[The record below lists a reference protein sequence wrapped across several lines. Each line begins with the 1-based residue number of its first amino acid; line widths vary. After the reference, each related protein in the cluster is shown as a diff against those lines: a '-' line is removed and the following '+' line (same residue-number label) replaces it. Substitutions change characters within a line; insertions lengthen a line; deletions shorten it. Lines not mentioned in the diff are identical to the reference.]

1 MLNKF
6 LLATLIATTAQ
17 AQANPWPQMARSDL
31 DFVYKTLQENHP
43 GAIDKENPAFKE
55 WLERGYAAASASS
68 ASAASLPDMKRILS
82 RYLAGFADGH
92 LVVNFNQQAT
102 HVKWPGFIMGRIGT
116 RYQVTRLADDWKGG
130 ALPAVGAELI
140 SCDGR
145 APDTMMN
152 EDILPTLFNL
162 TTLNSVKNRNM
173 FHLLLDDDL
182 VPHQY
187 ARCVFGQAGARK
199 EFALEWQ
206 RIRQSGYEQ
215 YWEAANPRA
224 SKRSTITQLAPKR
237 FWVHLPDF
245 HPDAAGEV
253 ELKKVIADMPK
264 LRAAELVVFDLRGN
278 NGGNSQW
285 ADDTLAGL
293 YGKAFID
300 HRKALQDNKSYTEWR
315 VSEGNLKHVDGI
327 VAKVSQQFGA
337 RSEMAIEFAGLATRM
352 RTALKDGQPFVRQ
365 STTLPPAPAS
375 VGPLPLSKARAILVT
390 DSSCASSCLNGA
402 DVVLSLP
409 DVRHFGHTTGADTV
423 FMDVR
428 KVDLPSG
435 LGYLVLGQKVDR
447 AGLRGNNQPWVP
459 SLQYDGQIGD
469 TEKVKAWVLK
479 NAH

>member
-1 MLNKF
+1 LRNKF
-6 LLATLIATTAQ
+6 LLAILIAATAQ
-17 AQANPWPQMARSDL
+17 AQANPWPQMAKSDL

-43 GAIDKENPAFKE
+43 GAIDKENPAFKQ

-68 ASAASLPDMKRILS
+68 ANAASLPDMKRLLS

-92 LVVNFNQQAT
+92 LVVGFNQQAT

-116 RYQVTRLADDWKGG
+116 RYQVTGQGGDWKGPRP
-130 ALPAVGAELI
+130 ALGAELI

-152 EDILPTLFNL
+152 EDILPVLFNL
-162 TTLNSVKNRNM
+162 TTLNSVKNRHM
-173 FHLLLDDDL
+173 FHMFLDDDL

-187 ARCVFGQAGARK
+187 ARCIFEQAGARK
-199 EFALEWQ
+199 QFALDWQ
-206 RIRQSGYEQ
+206 RLRQSSYEQ

-224 SKRSTITQLAPKR
+224 SKHSTITRLAPKR
-237 FWVHLPDF
+237 YWVHLPDF
-245 HPDAAGEV
+245 HPDAAGET
-253 ELKKVIADMPK
+253 ELKKVIADMPS

-293 YGKAFID
+293 YGKEFID
-300 HRKALQDNKSYTEWR
+300 HRKALQDSKSYTEWR
-315 VSEGNLKHVDGI
+315 VSEDNLKHIDGI
-327 VAKVSQQFGA
+327 VAEASRQFGA
-337 RSEMAIEFAGLATRM
+337 TSDNAIEFAGLATRM
-352 RTALKDGQPFVRQ
+352 RSALKAGQPFVRQ
-365 STTLPPAPAS
+365 STSLPPAPARIA
-375 VGPLPLSKARAILVT
+375 PLPLSKARAILVT

-435 LGYLVLGQKVDR
+435 LGVLVLAQKVDR